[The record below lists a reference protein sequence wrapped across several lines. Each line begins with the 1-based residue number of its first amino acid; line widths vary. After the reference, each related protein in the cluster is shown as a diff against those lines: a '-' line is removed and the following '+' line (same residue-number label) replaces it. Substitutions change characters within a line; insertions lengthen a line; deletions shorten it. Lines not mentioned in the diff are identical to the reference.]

1 MTHILIVEDEPD
13 IRKMLCLALKN
24 ASYEIS
30 EAENSEQAL
39 RLLVDKRSPD
49 LIIVDWM
56 LPAISGIK
64 LIRKIRQREVNQQT
78 PIIMLT
84 ARSEEEDKVSGL
96 DAGADDYMTK
106 PVSIRELLAR
116 IKALLRRSQGYENI
130 LTIDRLQL
138 NETAHTLHI
147 NQQLVTIGYTE
158 FNLLKFF
165 MSHLNR
171 VYSRSQLLDFVWGEN
186 VFVEERTVDVHI
198 LRLRKILKT
207 YDADKM
213 IQTVRGIGYRFSA
226 DLTNYDI

>member
-1 MTHILIVEDEPD
+1 MAHILIVEDEPD
-13 IRKMLCLALKN
+13 IRKMVCFALKN
-24 ASYEIS
+24 ASYETT

-39 RLLVDKRSPD
+39 RLIVDKRPD

-56 LPAISGIK
+56 LPDMSGIK
-64 LIRKIRQREVNQQT
+64 LIRRIRQREVNQQT
-78 PIIMLT
+78 PVIMLT
-84 ARSEEEDKVSGL
+84 ARSEEEDKVNGL

-130 LTIDRLQL
+130 LTIERLQL

-147 NQQLVTIGYTE
+147 DQQLVNIGYTE
-158 FNLLKFF
+158 FKLLKFF
-165 MSHLNR
+165 MSHPNR

-186 VFVEERTVDVHI
+186 VFIEERTVDVHI

-207 YDADKM
+207 YDADNLL
-213 IQTVRGIGYRFSA
+213 QTVRGIGYRFST
-226 DLTNYDI
+226 DLTTHYV